1 MVEMLATSCV
11 TSGVPMLFIVILS
24 VGACE
29 LHNSAKRTSQGD
41 RAAAAPLVHD
51 TRSCQL
57 VSSRL
62 SFCPPRAFPLWKH
75 YISYDTKY
83 AQDNRRTG
91 VMSRTEQS
99 LLLTSECDKLD
110 IRAELDTKAFDGTR
124 DSQKACRSGSV
135 VVTTW
140 RSCAAKRTSAV
151 IVRTEEDRL
160 GGILY
165 RGVSTINMS

>member
-1 MVEMLATSCV
+1 MAEMLATSCV

-41 RAAAAPLVHD
+41 QAAAAPLVHD

-62 SFCPPRAFPLWKH
+62 SFCPPRAFPLWRH

-83 AQDNRRTG
+83 AQHNRRTG

-124 DSQKACRSGSV
+124 DRQKACRSGSV

-165 RGVSTINMS
+165 RGVSTRNMS